1 VVKRENREGFGAAK
15 RTNNRAYEI
24 NHQKGEAIMDLAFSE
39 EQEMLRK
46 SARDFLTDKCPK
58 TLVRQMEEDEK
69 GYPPELWKEMAGL
82 GWLGLPFPEKFGGGG
97 FSFLDLIVLLEE
109 MGRACLPGP
118 FLSTVVLGGLPILEW
133 GREEQKQH
141 FLPEICK
148 GEAILTLALTEPSAR
163 YDAASIR
170 TSATLEGDDYLISGI
185 KLFVPD
191 AHIADWIICVTRTA
205 ETAKPE
211 EGITLF
217 LVDAKSP
224 GISTVLLST
233 IAGDKQCELSLEKVR
248 VPRENILGQL
258 GQGWEM
264 VQRIMEWAALA
275 KSAEMVGGNQQVME
289 MTMNYVKERIQFD
302 RPIGSFQIIQHYIAD
317 MSIDVDSA
325 RVTLY
330 KAAWMLSEGLPCTNE
345 ISVIKGWIG
354 EAYRRV
360 ATRAHQIHGAIGFT
374 KEHDLE
380 LYFRRAKA
388 GEVFF
393 GDTDYHR
400 EVVAQQLG
408 L

>member
-1 VVKRENREGFGAAK
+1 
-15 RTNNRAYEI
+15 
-24 NHQKGEAIMDLAFSE
+24 MDLAFSE
-39 EQEMLRK
+39 EQEMLCK
-46 SARDFLTDKCPK
+46 SARDFLANKCPK
-58 TLVRQMEEDEK
+58 TLVREMEEDEQ
-69 GYPPELWKEMAGL
+69 GYPPELWKEMAEL
-82 GWLGLPFPEKFGGGG
+82 GWLGLPFPEKYEGGG

-133 GREEQKQH
+133 GREEQKQY

-170 TSATLEGDDYLISGI
+170 TSATPEGDDYLISGT

-205 ETAKPE
+205 ETANPE

-224 GISTVLLST
+224 GISTFVLRT
-233 IAGDKQCELSLEKVR
+233 IAGDKQCELTLEKVR
-248 VPRENILGQL
+248 VPRGNILGQL

-264 VQRIMEWAALA
+264 VKRIMEWAALA
-275 KSAEMVGGNQQVME
+275 KSAEMVGGDQQVME
-289 MTMNYVKERIQFD
+289 MTVNYAKERIQFD
-302 RPIGSFQIIQHYIAD
+302 RPIGSFQIIQHYLAD

-325 RVTLY
+325 RVSLY
-330 KAAWMLSEGLPCTNE
+330 KAAWMLSEGLPCTKE
-345 ISVIKGWIG
+345 ISVIKGWIS

-360 ATRAHQIHGAIGFT
+360 AAQAHQIHGAIGFT
-374 KEHDLE
+374 KDHDLE

-388 GEVFF
+388 GELFF
-393 GDTDYHR
+393 GDADFHR

>member
-1 VVKRENREGFGAAK
+1 L
-15 RTNNRAYEI
+15 
-24 NHQKGEAIMDLAFSE
+24 DLAFSE
-39 EQEMLRK
+39 EQEMLSK
-46 SARDFLTDKCPK
+46 SARDFLADKCPK
-58 TLVRQMEEDEK
+58 TLVREMEEDER
-69 GYPPELWKEMAGL
+69 GYPPELWKEMAEL
-82 GWLGLPFPEKFGGGG
+82 GWLGLPFPERYEGGG

-133 GREEQKQH
+133 GSEEQKQY
-141 FLPEICK
+141 FLPLICK
-148 GEAILTLALTEPSAR
+148 GEAILTLALTEPSAK
-163 YDAASIR
+163 YDAASIQA
-170 TSATLEGDDYLISGI
+170 SATPEGDDYLISGT

-191 AHIADWIICVTRTA
+191 AHIADWIICITRTA
-205 ETAKPE
+205 ETANPE

-224 GISTVLLST
+224 GISTALLST
-233 IAGDKQCELSLEKVR
+233 IAGDKQCELTLEKVR
-248 VPRENILGQL
+248 VPGGNILGQL

-289 MTMNYVKERIQFD
+289 MTIDYAKERIQFD
-302 RPIGSFQIIQHYIAD
+302 RPIGSFQTIQHYLAD

-325 RVTLY
+325 RVSLY

-345 ISVIKGWIG
+345 ISVAKGWISD
-354 EAYRRV
+354 AYRRV
-360 ATRAHQIHGAIGFT
+360 ATQAHQIHGAIGFT

-393 GDTDYHR
+393 GDADYHR

>member
-1 VVKRENREGFGAAK
+1 MN
-15 RTNNRAYEI
+15 
-24 NHQKGEAIMDLAFSE
+24 LAFSE
-39 EQEMLRK
+39 EQEMLHK
-46 SARDFLTDKCPK
+46 SARDFLANKCPK
-58 TLVRQMEEDEK
+58 TLVREMEEDEK
-69 GYPPELWKEMAGL
+69 GYPPELWKEMAEL
-82 GWLGLPFPEKFGGGG
+82 GWLGLPFPEKYKGGG

-133 GREEQKQH
+133 GREEQKQY
-141 FLPEICK
+141 FLPKICK

-170 TSATLEGDDYLISGI
+170 TSATPKGDDYLISGTKI
-185 KLFVPD
+185 FVPD
-191 AHIADWIICVTRTA
+191 AHIADWIICVARTA
-205 ETAKPE
+205 ETANPE

-217 LVDAKSP
+217 LVDAKSS

-233 IAGDKQCELSLEKVR
+233 IAGDKQCELTLKKVR
-248 VPRENILGQL
+248 VPRGNILGKL
-258 GQGWEM
+258 GQGWGM
-264 VQRIMEWAALA
+264 VKRIIEWAALA

-289 MTMNYVKERIQFD
+289 MTINYAKERIQFD
-302 RPIGSFQIIQHYIAD
+302 RPIGSFQIIQHYLAD

-325 RVTLY
+325 RVSLY
-330 KAAWMLSEGLPCTNE
+330 KAAWMLSERLPCANE
-345 ISVIKGWIG
+345 VSVAKGWIS

-360 ATRAHQIHGAIGFT
+360 ATQAHQIHGAIGFT

-393 GDTDYHR
+393 GDADFHR

>member
-1 VVKRENREGFGAAK
+1 L
-15 RTNNRAYEI
+15 
-24 NHQKGEAIMDLAFSE
+24 DLSFSQ
-39 EQEMLRK
+39 EQEMLWK
-46 SARDFLTDKCPK
+46 SARDFLANRCPK
-58 TLVRQMEEDEK
+58 TLVREMEKDER
-69 GYPPELWKEMAGL
+69 GYSPEIWKEMAEL
-82 GWLGLPFPEKFGGGG
+82 GWLGLPFPEKYNGGG
-97 FSFLDLIVLLEE
+97 FSVLDLIVLLEE

-118 FLSTVVLGGLPILEW
+118 FLSTVVLGGLPVLEW
-133 GREEQKQH
+133 GTEEQKQQI
-141 FLPEICK
+141 LPKICK
-148 GEAILTLALTEPSAR
+148 GEAILTLALTESSAR

-170 TSATLEGDDYLISGI
+170 TSATRKGDDYLISGT

-205 ETAKPE
+205 ETANPE
-211 EGITLF
+211 EGVTLF

-233 IAGDKQCELSLEKVR
+233 IAGDKQCELTLKKVK
-248 VPRENILGQL
+248 VPRGNILGKL

-264 VQRIMEWAALA
+264 VKRIIEWAALA

-289 MTMNYVKERIQFD
+289 MTINYAKERIQFD
-302 RPIGSFQIIQHYIAD
+302 RPIGSFQIIQHYLAD

-325 RVTLY
+325 RVSLY

-345 ISVIKGWIG
+345 ISVAKGWIS

-360 ATRAHQIHGAIGFT
+360 ATQAHQIHGAVGFT

-393 GDTDYHR
+393 GDADFHR

>member
-1 VVKRENREGFGAAK
+1 
-15 RTNNRAYEI
+15 
-24 NHQKGEAIMDLAFSE
+24 MDLAFSE
-39 EQEMLRK
+39 EQEMLCK
-46 SARDFLTDKCPK
+46 SARDFLANKCPK
-58 TLVRQMEEDEK
+58 TLVREMEEDEQ
-69 GYPPELWKEMAGL
+69 GYPPELWKEMAEL
-82 GWLGLPFPEKFGGGG
+82 GWLGLPFPEKYEGGG
-97 FSFLDLIVLLEE
+97 FSLLDLIVLLEE

-133 GREEQKQH
+133 GREEQKQY
-141 FLPEICK
+141 FLPKICK

-170 TSATLEGDDYLISGI
+170 TSATPEGDDYLISGT

-205 ETAKPE
+205 ETANPE

-224 GISTVLLST
+224 GISTSVLRT
-233 IAGDKQCELSLEKVR
+233 IAGDKQCELTLEKVR
-248 VPRENILGQL
+248 VPRGNILGQL

-264 VQRIMEWAALA
+264 VKRIMEWAALA
-275 KSAEMVGGNQQVME
+275 KSAEMVGGDQQVME
-289 MTMNYVKERIQFD
+289 MTVNYAKERIQFD
-302 RPIGSFQIIQHYIAD
+302 RPIGSFQIIQQYLAD

-325 RVTLY
+325 RVSLY
-330 KAAWMLSEGLPCTNE
+330 KAAWMLSEGLPCTKE
-345 ISVIKGWIG
+345 ISVIKGWIS

-360 ATRAHQIHGAIGFT
+360 TAQAHQIHGAIGFT
-374 KEHDLE
+374 KDHDLE

-388 GEVFF
+388 GELFF
-393 GDTDYHR
+393 GDADFHR

>member
-1 VVKRENREGFGAAK
+1 
-15 RTNNRAYEI
+15 
-24 NHQKGEAIMDLAFSE
+24 
-39 EQEMLRK
+39 
-46 SARDFLTDKCPK
+46 
-58 TLVRQMEEDEK
+58 
-69 GYPPELWKEMAGL
+69 
-82 GWLGLPFPEKFGGGG
+82 
-97 FSFLDLIVLLEE
+97 

-133 GREEQKQH
+133 GREEQKQY
-141 FLPEICK
+141 FLPKICK

-163 YDAASIR
+163 YDAASIQ
-170 TSATLEGDDYLISGI
+170 TSATPEGDDYIISGT

-205 ETAKPE
+205 ETANPE

-224 GISTVLLST
+224 GISTLVLRT
-233 IAGDKQCELSLEKVR
+233 IAGDKQCELTLEKVR
-248 VPRENILGQL
+248 VPRGNILGQF

-264 VQRIMEWAALA
+264 VKRIMEWAALA

-289 MTMNYVKERIQFD
+289 MTVNYAKERIQFD
-302 RPIGSFQIIQHYIAD
+302 RPIGSFQIIQHYLAD

-325 RVTLY
+325 RVSLY

-345 ISVIKGWIG
+345 ISVIKGWIS

-360 ATRAHQIHGAIGFT
+360 ATQAHQIHGAIGFT

-393 GDTDYHR
+393 GDADFHR

>member
-1 VVKRENREGFGAAK
+1 
-15 RTNNRAYEI
+15 
-24 NHQKGEAIMDLAFSE
+24 MDLAFSE
-39 EQEMLRK
+39 EQEMLSK
-46 SARDFLTDKCPK
+46 SARDFLADKCPK
-58 TLVRQMEEDEK
+58 TLVREMEEDEQ
-69 GYPPELWKEMAGL
+69 GYPPELWKEMAEL
-82 GWLGLPFPEKFGGGG
+82 GWLGLPFPEKYEGGG

-118 FLSTVVLGGLPILEW
+118 FLSTVVLGGLPIMEW
-133 GREEQKQH
+133 GGEEHKQH
-141 FLPEICK
+141 FLPQISK
-148 GEAILTLALTEPSAR
+148 GEAILTLALTEPSAS

-170 TSATLEGDDYLISGI
+170 TSATPEGEDYLISGI

-205 ETAKPE
+205 ETANPE

-224 GISTVLLST
+224 GISTLVLRT
-233 IAGDKQCELSLEKVR
+233 IAGDKQCELTLERVR
-248 VPRENILGQL
+248 VPRGNILGQF
-258 GQGWEM
+258 GKGWEM
-264 VQRIMEWAALA
+264 VKRIMEWAALA

-289 MTMNYVKERIQFD
+289 MTVNYAKERIQFD
-302 RPIGSFQIIQHYIAD
+302 RPIGSFQAIQHYLAD

-325 RVTLY
+325 RVSLY

-345 ISVIKGWIG
+345 ISVAKGWISD
-354 EAYRRV
+354 AYRRV
-360 ATRAHQIHGAIGFT
+360 ATQAHQIHGAIGFT

-393 GDTDYHR
+393 GDTDFHR